1 MNTRAFI
8 RQSLWE
14 LFKGLFSGVIAIL
27 VFLAFLK
34 HTQKIPKRTS
44 EHAAPETCQEQLP

>member
-27 VFLAFLK
+27 VFLTFLK
-34 HTQKIPKRTS
+34 YTNKIPQDASKNTTS
-44 EHAAPETCQEQLP
+44 EACQEQLP